1 MSDTIAYSEIW
12 AVPQDRLAD
21 FFARE
26 GFPLT
31 GEEYRGIQLQI
42 RVIPY
47 DIKVLC
53 GIEMPRCRVEISGEK
68 EAAAKLHRRFELTFL
83 SAGG

>member
-1 MSDTIAYSEIW
+1 ME
-12 AVPQDRLAD
+12 RLAD

-26 GFPLT
+26 GCPLT
-31 GEEYRGIQLQI
+31 GGEYRGAQLQI
-42 RVIPY
+42 RVTPY

-53 GIEMPRCRVEISGEK
+53 GREMPRCRVEISGEK